1 MDVIYTDG
9 NRADVGV
16 LDKYKFDLSFGASE
30 NDFQL
35 EVSGDGVNLDFGA
48 VVYIEGT
55 EYGGIVDIRKTT
67 SNNDVTTYL
76 GRTWHGVMNSKVIQ
90 PDSGVAYLT
99 MSGDANTVL
108 STMVERLTLTDLFS
122 VDTGASGI
130 TITNYKFPRYCKG
143 YDGIRDML
151 TANGAKLQMRWTGR
165 MVELSAIPVVDYTN
179 APVDNDMAVL
189 DVEKHGQKINHL
201 ICLGKGELTD
211 REVVHLYVNSAGQI
225 VDTPTYTG
233 LDEYAD
239 TYDYSSAE
247 SSDALRDYGI
257 KQLEKLRDVDKS
269 EMSLNEDVDL
279 VYDIGDIVGA
289 TDVRSD
295 LSVSATVT
303 QKIVKIDNGTM
314 DIEYK
319 TGG

>member
-1 MDVIYTDG
+1 MDVIYTDAK
-9 NRADVGV
+9 RVDLGV

-35 EVSGDGVNLDFGA
+35 EVSSDSVDLEFRA
-48 VVYIEGT
+48 FVYIEDT

-67 SNNDVTTYL
+67 SDNEVTTYL
-76 GRTWHGVMNSKVIQ
+76 GRTWHGVLNSKVIQ
-90 PDSGVAYLT
+90 PDSGEGYLT
-99 MSGDANTVL
+99 VSGDANRVL
-108 STMVERLTLTDLFS
+108 STLMGRLTLTDLFS
-122 VDTGASGI
+122 VNTAASGI
-130 TITNYKFPRYCKG
+130 TITSYKFPRYCKG

-151 TANGAKLQMRWTGR
+151 AAHGAKLQMRWTGR
-165 MVELSAIPVVDYTN
+165 MVELSAIPVVDYTE

-201 ICLGKGELTD
+201 ICLGKGELAD
-211 REVVHLYVNSAGQI
+211 REVVHLYVNNSGQI

-247 SSDALRDYGI
+247 SSEALRDYGI

-289 TDVRSD
+289 TDVRSN